1 MNFVSPPCY
10 FLYEYEIQTFRE
22 AAMFK
27 VVIEYLDS
35 IVISI
40 NADNPEIAGQ
50 NILRLIREGRV
61 NPTVR
66 EISVFQADADIGLD
80 EPLEQIFPSNK

>member
-1 MNFVSPPCY
+1 MNFVSHPCY
-10 FLYEYEIQTFRE
+10 FLYEHEIQTFRE
-22 AAMFK
+22 GAMFK

-66 EISVFQADADIGLD
+66 EISVFRADADIGLD
-80 EPLEQIFPSNK
+80 EPLEQIFP